1 MAVLYRCKAPTDRL
15 CRCGAVARK
24 LQRMGIDYGEV
35 RVPYR
40 RRDRL
45 EVIDLTDQDR
55 VPVLVDGD
63 QVVHE
68 SHRIAEYLDL
78 RAAGRGQAGALSS
91 DAQR

>member
-1 MAVLYRCKAPTDRL
+1 MPVLYRCKAPTDRI
-15 CRCGAVARK
+15 CRCGKVARK
-24 LQRMGIDYGEV
+24 LQELGIDYGEV

-45 EVIDLTDQDR
+45 DVIDLTDQSR

-68 SHRIAEYLDL
+68 SHRIVEYLEWS
-78 RAAGRGQAGALSS
+78 AASGRRSG
-91 DAQR
+91 R

>member
-1 MAVLYRCKAPTDRL
+1 MAVLYRCKAPTDRI
-15 CRCGAVARK
+15 CRCGAVART
-24 LQRMGIDYGEV
+24 LQRLGVGYGEV

-68 SHRIAEYLDL
+68 AHRIIEYLDSTHP
-78 RAAGRGQAGALSS
+78 A
-91 DAQR
+91 

>member
-1 MAVLYRCKAPTDRL
+1 MAVLYRCNAPTDYV
-15 CRCGAVARK
+15 CRCGKVARK

-40 RRDRL
+40 RRNRL

-55 VPVLVDGD
+55 VPVLIDGD

-68 SHRIAEYLDL
+68 SHRIAEYLDWA
-78 RAAGRGQAGALSS
+78 AAGRH
-91 DAQR
+91 

>member
-1 MAVLYRCKAPTDRL
+1 MAVLYRCKAPTDRI
-15 CRCGAVARK
+15 CRCGKVARK
-24 LQRMGIDYGEV
+24 LQRLGIDYGEV

-55 VPVLVDGD
+55 VPVLVDRD

-68 SHRIAEYLDL
+68 SHRIVEYLE
-78 RAAGRGQAGALSS
+78 GRSS
-91 DAQR
+91 

>member
-1 MAVLYRCKAPTDRL
+1 MAVLYRCKAPTDRI
-15 CRCGAVARK
+15 CRCGTVARK
-24 LQRMGIDYGEV
+24 LHQLGIDYGEV

-63 QVVHE
+63 QVIHE
-68 SHRIAEYLDL
+68 SHRIVEYLNWS
-78 RAAGRGQAGALSS
+78 AARGR
-91 DAQR
+91 

>member
-15 CRCGAVARK
+15 CRCGAVARR
-24 LQRMGIDYGEV
+24 LQRLGIPYGEV

-45 EVIDLTDQDR
+45 EVVDLTGQDR

-63 QVVHE
+63 EVVWE
-68 SHRIAEYLDL
+68 SHRILEYLDL
-78 RAAGRGQAGALSS
+78 RAGGGQAGALSS